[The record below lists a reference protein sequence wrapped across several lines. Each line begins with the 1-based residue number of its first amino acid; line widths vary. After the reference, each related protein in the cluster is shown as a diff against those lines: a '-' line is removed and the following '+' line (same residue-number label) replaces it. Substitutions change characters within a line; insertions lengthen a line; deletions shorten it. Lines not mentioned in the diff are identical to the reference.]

1 MTTTSGIL
9 IVGGYGH
16 VGRRIAERLLKDGIA
31 PVRLAGRSLE
41 KARAMAARLGCEARH
56 IDLDRAETWDDAIA
70 GADIVLVCMDQKDM
84 SFPAHVLERGMSYV
98 DITASDSFF
107 RQVET
112 LGGLAAAS
120 GGRAILSIGLAP
132 GLTNLLVKACT
143 EKLDHA
149 KSARIGIM
157 LGLGDAHGP
166 AAIDWTLDKLLSAGD
181 GQAQMET
188 IPFGIS
194 PHGCPAIPFD
204 FADQHVVRRTLG
216 LSDAST
222 FLAFD
227 PPMMARMVF
236 ALLPFI
242 RATPWLTRLMGQTM
256 PYMRFGSDRAALAV
270 EVHSEIDGRT
280 EICRAVLEGK
290 READITALVAA
301 LTVKHLSQT
310 EIRAGV
316 WHIDQILSIDE
327 LAPVLRESGILLR
340 LP

>member
-1 MTTTSGIL
+1 MTATKGIL

-16 VGRRIAERLLKDGIA
+16 VGSRIAERLLIDGIT

-41 KARAMAARLGCEARH
+41 KARAMATRLGCEARH
-56 IDLDRAETWDDAIA
+56 IDLDRSETWDDAIK
-70 GADIVLVCMDQKDM
+70 GTDIVLVCMDQQDT
-84 SFPAHVLERGMSYV
+84 SFPAHVLAKGLTYV

-112 LGGLAAAS
+112 LGERAIES
-120 GGRAILSIGLAP
+120 GGRAVLSIGLAP
-132 GLTNLLVKACT
+132 GLTNLLVKACA

-149 KSARIGIM
+149 RSARIGIM

-166 AAIDWTLDKLLSAGD
+166 AAIDWTLNQLLSPRGD
-181 GQAQMET
+181 QVQMET

-194 PHGCPAIPFD
+194 PHGYPAIPFD

-222 FLAFD
+222 LLAFD
-227 PPMMARMVF
+227 PPMMARMMF
-236 ALLPFI
+236 ALLGFI
-242 RATPWLTRLMGQTM
+242 RAKPWLTRLMGKTM
-256 PYMRFGSDRAALAV
+256 PYMRIGSDRAALAIEVRGEV
-270 EVHSEIDGRT
+270 EART
-280 EICRAVLEGK
+280 EIFRAVLEGR

-301 LTVKHLSQT
+301 LTVEHLAQT
-310 EIRAGV
+310 EFRAGV
-316 WHIDQILSIDE
+316 WHIDQILSIDR
-327 LAPVLRESGILLR
+327 LAPALGEYGVLLR

>member
-1 MTTTSGIL
+1 MTAINGIL

-16 VGRRIAERLLKDGIA
+16 VGSRIAERLLKDGIA
-31 PVRLAGRSLE
+31 PVCLAGRSLE
-41 KARAMAARLGCEARH
+41 KARAMASRLGCEARY
-56 IDLDRAETWDDAIA
+56 IDLDRAETWDGAIA
-70 GADIVLVCMDQKDM
+70 GTDIVLVCMDQKDT
-84 SFPAHVLERGMSYV
+84 SFPAHVLATGLTYI
-98 DITASDSFF
+98 DITATDSFF

-112 LGGLAAAS
+112 LGGLAHES
-120 GGRAILSIGLAP
+120 GGRAVLSIGLAP

-166 AAIDWTLDKLLSAGD
+166 AAIDWTLNQLRSPRGEI
-181 GQAQMET
+181 ET
-188 IPFGIS
+188 IPFGIP
-194 PHGCPAIPFD
+194 PHGYPAIPFD

-222 FLAFD
+222 LLAFD
-227 PPMMARMVF
+227 PPMMARLVF
-236 ALLPFI
+236 ALLGFI
-242 RATPWLTRLMGQTM
+242 RAKPWLTRLMGKTM
-256 PYMRFGSDRAALAV
+256 PYMRIGSDRAALAV
-270 EVHSEIDGRT
+270 EVRGEVDART
-280 EICRAVLEGK
+280 EICRAVLEGR

-301 LTVKHLSQT
+301 LTVKHLAQT

-316 WHIDQILSIDE
+316 WHIDQILSIDR
-327 LAPVLRESGILLR
+327 LAPALREHGVLLR